1 MIRSLPA
8 RTRLLADWW
17 LVLAGSLALTA
28 LCVHQ
33 GWTVRLD
40 YPAYDLA
47 LAQMG
52 TTAPSPDIVIV
63 AVDENSLGRFGAW
76 PWPRAIQA
84 RLIEKIAA
92 ARPRSLGLD
101 VMLVDPADPQSDVD
115 LARAIAGATRNGV
128 RVVLPA
134 GFRASGE
141 PGDPVTAEPPLALFR
156 SSGALVGHVS
166 QAPDRDGTVRRFHP
180 AYGEDGFAWPVMG
193 AAMLDKRPPG
203 EAQVAAGERMAGTPA
218 LLIAYP
224 NGRDGFAT
232 VSASAIMAG
241 KVAPGLLASR
251 DVLVGLTAPGLG
263 DQHATPV
270 GGGQLLSGVEI
281 QAAILNT
288 LKSGHPARSA
298 SEPLK
303 LLLALAPLALLFVAM
318 RWLRPA
324 MTGLAGLGLVAASIA
339 LSALLLR
346 FGAIWSS
353 PVTPV
358 LAMALAWPIWAWVR
372 LVVTGQF
379 IARQL
384 EHTAA
389 EAGALT
395 IAPAAVSVLDREL
408 ALLEAAAARERQLRA
423 DHDEVIRLLSH
434 DMRAPQSAILALTEP
449 GGEAALGQE
458 TVERIRANARRTLAL
473 ADGFVQLTRAQLL
486 EWRPQVID
494 LAEIAR
500 DAADAVWA
508 LGAERGIEMEVEGPV
523 DEQGEPLPVWTCG
536 EASLLQRAIA
546 NLADNAIKYGDPG
559 APVRITVAET
569 DGKARATVS
578 NRGADIP
585 PELQARLFERF
596 RRADTHASRTNGVG
610 LGLAFVHAVAVRH
623 GGSAVC
629 RSMGGETKFAL
640 VLPAAPDGAE

>member
-1 MIRSLPA
+1 MIMALPA
-8 RTRLLADWW
+8 RARLLADWW
-17 LVLAGSLALTA
+17 LVLVGTLALTA

-47 LAQMG
+47 LAQMSG
-52 TTAPSPDIVIV
+52 TAPDPDIVIV

-76 PWPRAIQA
+76 PWPRTAQA
-84 RLIEKIAA
+84 RLIEQIAA

-101 VMLVDPADPQSDVD
+101 VLLVDPTDPQSDGD
-115 LARAIAGATRNGV
+115 LARAIARATRAGV

-134 GFRASGE
+134 AFHASGE
-141 PGDPVTAEPPLALFR
+141 PGDPVTAEPPLGMFR
-156 SSGALVGHVS
+156 AAGARVGHVN
-166 QAPDRDGTVRRFHP
+166 QTPDRDGTVRRFHP
-180 AYGEDGFAWPVMG
+180 AYGEDGLSWPVLG
-193 AAMLDKRPPG
+193 AAMLGKRPAG
-203 EAQVAAGERMAGTPA
+203 EAQVAAGERMAGTPP

-224 NGRDGFAT
+224 GGHDGFVT

-241 KVAPGLLASR
+241 KVAPGLLAGR

-263 DQHATPV
+263 DRHVTPV

-288 LKSGHPARSA
+288 LKSPHPARSA
-298 SEPLK
+298 GEPLK
-303 LLLALAPLALLFVAM
+303 LVLALAPLALLFVAM
-318 RWLRPA
+318 RVLRPA
-324 MTGLAGLGLVAASIA
+324 MTGLAVIALAAASVIV
-339 LSALLLR
+339 SGLLLR
-346 FGAIWSS
+346 YGAIWSS

-395 IAPAAVSVLDREL
+395 IAPAGVSVLDREL

-449 GGEAALGQE
+449 ADGEPIGAE

-473 ADGFVQLTRAQLL
+473 ADGFVQLSRAQLL

-500 DAADAVWA
+500 DAADAVWV
-508 LGAERGIEMEVEGPV
+508 LGRDRGIAVEIEGPV
-523 DEQGEPLPVWTCG
+523 DEQGEPLPVWTAG
-536 EASLLQRAIA
+536 EPSLLQRAIA
-546 NLADNAIKYGDPG
+546 NLADNAIKYGEPG
-559 APVRITVAET
+559 VPVRITVSET
-569 DGKARATVS
+569 GGEARVAVS

-585 PELQARLFERF
+585 PGLQARLFERF
-596 RRADTHASRTNGVG
+596 RRADTHASRGNGVG

-623 GGSAVC
+623 GGRAGC
-629 RSMGGETKFAL
+629 RSAGGETEFAL
-640 VLPAAPDGAE
+640 VLPTGRPTAA